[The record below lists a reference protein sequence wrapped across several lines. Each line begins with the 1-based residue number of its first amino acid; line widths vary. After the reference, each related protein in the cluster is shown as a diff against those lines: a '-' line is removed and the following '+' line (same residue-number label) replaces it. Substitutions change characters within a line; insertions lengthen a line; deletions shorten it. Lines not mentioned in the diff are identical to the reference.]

1 MEGIKGIFR
10 TKPIE
15 VIHAEERKEEL
26 PRELGLWD
34 LIAIGIGGTVGS
46 GIFSTAGSII
56 SGQAG
61 PAAFISWAIAGVV
74 SILSGFAYM
83 EMSSLVPSS
92 GSTYAYSYHIL
103 GELPAFVAAW
113 LLTLEY
119 GMSGAGVARSWSSKV
134 QEWAE
139 QAGGDYAFLNK
150 DNYNLMAFVVMFLS
164 MLILL
169 VGIKFG
175 KLFINIVTSTK
186 VAVVLFII
194 VAGFAATKGDNLTP
208 FLPPRSEDDTMYGTS
223 GMLLGASSAF
233 FGYVGFDEVCCM
245 AAEAK
250 NPRKIMPR
258 AVIGTILGTMFLSCF
273 ASLALSGMVPASV
286 YSTIS
291 ATNPYNMSNGEQ
303 MTVLSF
309 PSAFGYVGYSAAR
322 VIVHIGEVGT
332 MPVVV
337 LVSFLAQP
345 RLLYAMSVDGLLPE
359 IFGRVDKK
367 GNLFW
372 CTLISGTFFCIVAFI
387 VPFDAIWNMVSI
399 GILLSF
405 NMTNSALI
413 LARTREGSSTIV
425 YKLTGAMFILA
436 GFAAFIFQK
445 GYMDKSENWALGL
458 SIALAVVVMALAG
471 FMYAKCPQNVG
482 DANLFRAPLVP
493 FIPALAMIINWYLIA
508 QMESKDLG
516 RAAIWI
522 GAAIVAYFLYGFGH
536 SQGRSGWTKMLNHDA
551 MSLNEVRP
559 SMSSMM
565 AGDNMKKSLL
575 TPGTNNVQ

>member
-1 MEGIKGIFR
+1 MMEDIHGIFR
-10 TKPIE
+10 TKPID
-15 VIHAEERKEEL
+15 VIYAEERKEEL

-61 PAAFISWAIAGVV
+61 PSAFVSWAIAGVV
-74 SILSGFAYM
+74 SILSGLAYM

-103 GELPAFVAAW
+103 GELPAYVAAW

-119 GMSGAGVARSWSSKV
+119 GMSGAGVARSWAQKI

-139 QAGGDYAFLNK
+139 EGGGDFAFLNE
-150 DNYNLMAFVVMFLS
+150 DHYNLMAFVVMFLS
-164 MLILL
+164 MAILL

-186 VAVVLFII
+186 VVVVLFII
-194 VAGFAATKGDNLTP
+194 VAGFTATKRANLSP
-208 FLPPRSEDDTMYGTS
+208 FIPDRSADGSMYGTP

-250 NPRKIMPR
+250 NPRRVMPR

-286 YSTIS
+286 Y
-291 ATNPYNMSNGEQ
+291 ANLPYDLPNGNQ
-303 MTVLSF
+303 MTDLSF
-309 PSAFGYVGYSAAR
+309 PSAFGYVGYSAAQ
-322 VIVHIGEVGT
+322 VLVHIGEVGT

-345 RLLYAMSVDGLLPE
+345 RLMYAMAVDGLLPE
-359 IFGRVDKK
+359 IFGRVDKR

-372 CTLISGTFFCIVAFI
+372 CTLLSGSFFSVVAFL

-405 NMTNSALI
+405 NMTNASLI
-413 LARTREGSSTIV
+413 LVRTRDASPQLV
-425 YKLTGAMFILA
+425 YKLTAAIFLVA
-436 GFAAFIFQK
+436 GVATFVFQK
-445 GYMDKSENWALGL
+445 GYMEQSHDWALGL
-458 SIALAVVVMALAG
+458 SIALAVVVLALAG
-471 FMYAKCPQNVG
+471 VVHVKCPQSIG
-482 DANLFRAPLVP
+482 DDHLFRAPLVP
-493 FIPALAMIINWYLIA
+493 FVPTVAMAINWYLVA
-508 QMESKDLG
+508 QMDAKDLW

-522 GAAIVAYFLYGFGH
+522 GVAVVTYFFYGFQH
-536 SQGRSGWTKMLNHDA
+536 SQGRSGWAKMLHHDA
-551 MSLNEVRP
+551 LGLNEVRP

-565 AGDNMKKSLL
+565 ADDMLKRSLL
-575 TPGTNNVQ
+575 SPAAVQ